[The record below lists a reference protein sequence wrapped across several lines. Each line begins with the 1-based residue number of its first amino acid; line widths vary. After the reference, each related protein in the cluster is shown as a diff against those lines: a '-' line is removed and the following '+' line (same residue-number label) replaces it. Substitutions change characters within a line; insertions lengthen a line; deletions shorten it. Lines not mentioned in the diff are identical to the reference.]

1 MISGRA
7 STEIV
12 SIKEDI
18 ETTKKNWSEIKNVT
32 EMMNTLDRI
41 YNRFR

>member
-7 STEIV
+7 STEVV

-18 ETTKKNWSEIKNVT
+18 ETTKKNWSEIKHVT